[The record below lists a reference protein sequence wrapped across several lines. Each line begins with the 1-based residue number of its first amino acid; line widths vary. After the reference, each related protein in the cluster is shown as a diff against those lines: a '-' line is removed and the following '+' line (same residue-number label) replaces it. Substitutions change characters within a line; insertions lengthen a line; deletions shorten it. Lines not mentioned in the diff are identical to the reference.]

1 MGLVLGIILSI
12 DFFKS
17 LYEIYLERDEDEG
30 IKSNLIG
37 GIISIVFL
45 IISTIF
51 KGILV
56 VYFLKHGVEI
66 PVNASYLVKG
76 AYYSIMVG
84 CIIEVIMFIYLAKRE
99 NKSVLNIIS
108 SIPELIIEIV
118 STVSAGVIGIK
129 IFL

>member
-1 MGLVLGIILSI
+1 MGLVICIILGIDVL
-12 DFFKS
+12 KS
-17 LYEIYLERDEDEG
+17 LYEICLEWDKDEG

-37 GIISIVFL
+37 GAISIVFL
-45 IISTIF
+45 LISTIF
-51 KGILV
+51 KGMLV
-56 VYFLKHGVEI
+56 VYFIKNGVEI
-66 PVNASYLVKG
+66 PVNASALVKG

-84 CIIEVIMFIYLAKRE
+84 CIIEVIMFIYYAKKE

-108 SIPELIIEIV
+108 SIPKLIIEIV